1 MKVVLVAPEIP
12 HNTGSIGRS
21 CVALGIELILIK
33 PYGFSI
39 DSKTVQRA
47 GTRYWQ
53 FVQLSEYDSWKAF
66 IADRQPP
73 RESLY
78 LFEEDGPSSFY
89 TPEYDQEG
97 YLVFGCESAGLPS
110 AIQEAYAD
118 RMFHVPMRSAAVKS
132 LNLSNVATA
141 VMYQALRP
149 SLLG

>member
-1 MKVVLVAPEIP
+1 
-12 HNTGSIGRS
+12 
-21 CVALGIELILIK
+21 
-33 PYGFSI
+33 
-39 DSKTVQRA
+39 VQRA

-89 TPEYDQEG
+89 TPEYDQAG